1 MQEMCEN
8 PHQVPKNPGWLFE
21 NAWFVQ
27 TTDPYA
33 VIAYSF
39 YMSFK
44 NDVIG

>member
-1 MQEMCEN
+1 MCEN
-8 PHQVPKNPGWLFE
+8 PHQVPKNPGWLVE
-21 NAWFVQ
+21 NACFVQ
-27 TTDPYA
+27 TDPYA